1 MQIMRK
7 RNTTSWNSYER
18 ITYNTSYDVV
28 DVNRDSRS
36 VKVKTPRGAWRPPT
50 PYFRNT
56 DEGFVESINIQG
68 MNSWVDSGV
77 LYRNTVVGA
86 HDCLG
91 HWASGSPVFPDR
103 LRDQAI
109 TRALTKLKGQKVN
122 LGQAFAER
130 AQTGRLVV
138 DTLKRVTKVVRSAK
152 NGTLLLTLGRAAKKG
167 FSESDAFD
175 AFLEYQ
181 YGWKPLLS
189 DVHGAISALADR
201 EKDRNDALVTVMA
214 HVADTE
220 TYMDTVG
227 GFFENTTFYVDRS
240 FKYSYKG
247 HIRLDFVQSDGVPK
261 STAAQLGL
269 TNPLELAWEL
279 LPWSFVADWFIP
291 VGSYLSLLDA
301 TNGWDFRGGSFSS
314 KATTDLRPVNARISP
329 AGFMKQ
335 QQGYVVAS
343 GKCRKVRFNREVF
356 GTPPFPSR
364 PHFKPTA
371 SGQHVANGIALLMS
385 AITGKVRVR

>member
-1 MQIMRK
+1 MQIK
-7 RNTTSWNSYER
+7 RSRISTFWNSYER
-18 ITYNTSYDVV
+18 VEYKTSYIVD

-50 PYFRNT
+50 AYFRNT
-56 DEGFVESINIQG
+56 DSGFVESINITG

-91 HWASGSPVFPDR
+91 RWASGSPAFPDR

-122 LGQAFAER
+122 LGQAFGER

-138 DTLKRVTKVVRSAK
+138 DSLKRITKVVRSAK
-152 NGTLLLTLGRAAKKG
+152 NGTLWLALGKAAKKG
-167 FSESDAFD
+167 FSEGDAFD

-189 DVHGAISALADR
+189 DVYGAVSALADR
-201 EKDRNDALVTVMA
+201 EKERNDALVTVVA
-214 HVADTE
+214 NVADTE
-220 TYMDTVG
+220 TYTDTVG
-227 GFFENTTFYVDRS
+227 GFFENTTFNVDRM
-240 FKYSYKG
+240 FTYRYKG

-279 LPWSFVADWFIP
+279 FPWSFVADWYIP
-291 VGSYLSLLDA
+291 IGQYLSLLDA

-314 KATTDLRPVNARISP
+314 KATTDLRPANARIIP

-343 GKCRKVRFNREVF
+343 GQCRKMRFNREVF
-356 GTPPFPSR
+356 SSPPFPSR
-364 PHFKPTA
+364 PHLKP
-371 SGQHVANGIALLMS
+371 SSNGVHVANGIALLMS